1 MAAIT
6 PSPEVSPVSAPTTNG
21 LFPRDSFC
29 QNLGSTLPDA
39 GNFVLKSALTSPHL
53 LEEPNGLFSAHA
65 SLTTSLRKR
74 PRNMSQSPGTD
85 REMSSDR
92 TPPAHANGTAPTS
105 NNNNNNNG
113 IHPEPQPT
121 AKKRPSTDTI
131 DYPRRRATIACE
143 ICRSRKSR
151 CDGTRP
157 KCRLCSELNAECI
170 YREPGI
176 KLDAGDKLILEH
188 LNRIEGLLQTSITT
202 GFSLPSHS
210 PAASNTTSEDFLP
223 RGSAGP
229 MAHHLGIVQPINGI
243 GTWTNHASNIS
254 TMPKTHYTAALNLL
268 ASPMIREL
276 VSRQYDAKILLQ
288 LEMTREPV
296 TLSSSRGLDLSNT
309 GTYVQAYFERVNV
322 FYACVNPYTWSN
334 HYQTALAHGFHH
346 GPESCIVLLVLALGH
361 AASTGSI
368 TQQNPDKEPP
378 GMPYFAAAWSLLPT
392 VMTRNN
398 MVAAQCQILAAAYL
412 VYLVRPVEAWN
423 VLSGASMK
431 LQLLLSAPGR
441 ISPPEEELGKRV
453 YWNAVMI
460 ESDLLAELDLPHSGI
475 AQFEE
480 GFSLPTG
487 FEDVGIEAVGRDE
500 LWYFLAEI
508 ALRRLLNRVSSMLY
522 IRTTPYSKGPAATSV
537 AQLDPLVVELDY
549 QLNQWYAGLPQA
561 MQFPLDRVPL
571 QNPVQ
576 TVLRLRYFACR
587 TIIFRPYVLLVL
599 QDESLALDSSVQDN
613 CHKCLEACVRQLE
626 YITAHHAGHLPYLF
640 QGALSIISQTLL
652 IMGATMTA
660 SLSQLLPPPA
670 TMDDIINNVVV
681 EMERYAHL
689 APSLRLSAE
698 IIREA
703 EGKRQ
708 MWLRTA
714 GLKFE
719 P

>member
-6 PSPEVSPVSAPTTNG
+6 PSPDVSPVSAATTNG
-21 LFPRDSFC
+21 RFPRDSFC
-29 QNLGSTLPDA
+29 LNLSTLPDA
-39 GNFVLKSALTSPHL
+39 NHFVLKSALRSPHL
-53 LEEPNGLFSAHA
+53 LDSPNGLFAGSGGL
-65 SLTTSLRKR
+65 SSSFNFKKR
-74 PRNMSQSPGTD
+74 PRNMSQSSGTD
-85 REMSSDR
+85 REMSSG
-92 TPPAHANGTAPTS
+92 TPPAPTNGMAPTS
-105 NNNNNNNG
+105 NG
-113 IHPEPQPT
+113 THASSSEPRPT

-157 KCRLCSELNAECI
+157 KCRLCTELNAECI

-188 LNRIEGLLQTSITT
+188 LNRIEGLLQTGLTN
-202 GFSLPSHS
+202 GFSLSSHS
-210 PAASNTTSEDFLP
+210 PAASNSTSEDFLA
-223 RGSAGP
+223 RSTGNLS
-229 MAHHLGIVQPINGI
+229 HLGMVQPINGI
-243 GTWTNHASNIS
+243 GTWTNHPSNIS
-254 TMPKTHYTAALNLL
+254 TMPKTHNTAALNLL
-268 ASPMIREL
+268 SSPMIREL
-276 VSRQYDAKILLQ
+276 VSRPYDPKILLQ
-288 LEMTREPV
+288 LEMSRDSVSLGT
-296 TLSSSRGLDLSNT
+296 SRGLDLSNT
-309 GTYVQAYFERVNV
+309 GAYVQAYFERVNV
-322 FYACVNPYTWSN
+322 FYACVNPYTWSG
-334 HYQTALAHGFHH
+334 HYQTALSHGFRD

-361 AASTGSI
+361 AGSTGSI
-368 TQQNPDKEPP
+368 TQQNPEKDPP
-378 GMPYFAAAWSLLPT
+378 GLAYFTAAWSLLPS

-441 ISPPEEELGKRV
+441 VSPAEEELGKRV

-487 FEDVGIEAVGRDE
+487 FEDLGTEAVGRDE

-522 IRTTPYSKGPAATSV
+522 IRTTPYSKGPAATSI
-537 AQLDPLVVELDY
+537 AQLDPPCGR
-549 QLNQWYAGLPQA
+549 AGLPTEP
-561 MQFPLDRVPL
+561 M
-571 QNPVQ
+571 
-576 TVLRLRYFACR
+576 
-587 TIIFRPYVLLVL
+587 
-599 QDESLALDSSVQDN
+599 
-613 CHKCLEACVRQLE
+613 ACVRQLE

-652 IMGATMTA
+652 IMGATMNP

-670 TMDDIINNVVV
+670 TMDDIINNVVL

-719 P
+719 V

>member
-1 MAAIT
+1 MAGLT
-6 PSPEVSPVSAPTTNG
+6 PSPDISPVSAATTNG

-29 QNLGSTLPDA
+29 LNLSTLPDTSS
-39 GNFVLKSALTSPHL
+39 FMLKSALRSPHL
-53 LEEPNGLFSAHA
+53 LESPNGLFFGGGGLNSY
-65 SLTTSLRKR
+65 RKR
-74 PRNMSQSPGTD
+74 PRNMSQSSGTD
-85 REMSSDR
+85 REMSTNG
-92 TPPAHANGTAPTS
+92 TPPAMSQAGSTALTTTNSNGTS
-105 NNNNNNNG
+105 S
-113 IHPEPQPT
+113 EPRPPN
-121 AKKRPSTDTI
+121 KKRPSTDTI

-157 KCRLCSELNAECI
+157 KCRLCTELNAECI

-188 LNRIEGLLQTSITT
+188 LNRIEGLLQTSLTST
-202 GFSLPSHS
+202 FSLATHS
-210 PAASNTTSEDFLP
+210 PTTSNATSEDFLGRSNGHMP
-223 RGSAGP
+223 N
-229 MAHHLGIVQPINGI
+229 LGMVQPINGI
-243 GTWTNHASNIS
+243 GTWTNHPSNIS
-254 TMPKTHYTAALNLL
+254 TMPKTHNTAALNLL
-268 ASPMIREL
+268 SSPMIREL
-276 VSRQYDAKILLQ
+276 VSRPYDPKILLQ
-288 LEMTREPV
+288 LEMSREPV
-296 TLSSSRGLDLSNT
+296 SLGTSRGLDLSNT
-309 GTYVQAYFERVNV
+309 GQYVQAYFERVNV
-322 FYACVNPYTWSN
+322 FYACVNPYTWSSY
-334 HYQTALAHGFHH
+334 YQTALAHGFRG

-361 AASTGSI
+361 AGSTGSI
-368 TQQNPDKEPP
+368 TLQNPEKEPP
-378 GMPYFAAAWSLLPT
+378 GLPYFAAAWELLPS

-441 ISPPEEELGKRV
+441 VSPAEEELGRRV

-475 AQFEE
+475 SQFEE

-487 FEDVGIEAVGRDE
+487 FEDMGTEAVGRDE

-522 IRTTPYSKGPAATSV
+522 IRTTPYSKGPAATSI
-537 AQLDPLVVELDY
+537 AQLDPLVVELDF
-549 QLNQWYAGLPQA
+549 QLNQWYAGLPPA

-640 QGALSIISQTLL
+640 QGALSIVSQTLL
-652 IMGATMTA
+652 IMGATMTQ

-670 TMDDIINNVVV
+670 TMDDIINNVVL

-689 APSLRLSAE
+689 APSIRLSAE
-698 IIREA
+698 LVREA

-714 GLKFE
+714 GLKFDA
-719 P
+719 